1 MFIKLLDLL
10 QIHPNDI
17 PRWFVSSL
25 RLPMNPSTSFLR
37 PPIFLTCRQAFPQ
50 LGRLSNFLSAFR
62 NEIRQQRQGQKDK
75 SEPTATTRFMDNRD
89 LHRCR
94 LRRGMPKQTGG
105 TAVHGAPSIVP
116 TLRSEAIDQ
125 LDSCMSFFARFL
137 CRLVPFPILDA
148 MTIATMMIATPR
160 SSINSPLMPVILSIL

>member
-1 MFIKLLDLL
+1 MVRFIPSASDEPVYLLPSSPNLFDL
-10 QIHPNDI
+10 PPGI
-17 PRWFVSSL
+17 PATGTTFEFSVCIPQR
-25 RLPMNPSTSFLR
+25 NPSATAR
-37 PPIFLTCRQAFPQ
+37 TK
-50 LGRLSNFLSAFR
+50 
-62 NEIRQQRQGQKDK
+62 GQEA

-105 TAVHGAPSIVP
+105 SAVHGAPSIVP